1 MKLKRSLLFVILT
14 LATQFVLSY
23 ANPYANYVTSCG
35 KTIVG
40 YEQSHFE
47 FYGQRWDYVASLN
60 SHYCFGGTPGINIL
74 QVNCTL
80 APDPDQMSTYRIIA
94 FSAQLWR

>member
-40 YEQSHFE
+40 YAH
-47 FYGQRWDYVASLN
+47 
-60 SHYCFGGTPGINIL
+60 
-74 QVNCTL
+74 
-80 APDPDQMSTYRIIA
+80 
-94 FSAQLWR
+94 